1 MIDNVSGDY
10 LSANFS
16 YSCSSSDQ
24 RDPFNSKRSVTFQGT
39 SCFHGKLPLE
49 STWDLWGYSWKNH
62 QQIDWLFFFRTIDIE
77 SKRRAK
83 ERQYL
88 AITKLIGPEARG
100 GQEVS
105 SGCWCPFVSTFYFT
119 RLDNRQFHKP
129 GQIQFRTTHLSFTYR
144 IIPLLCPSRSSL
156 SVLHFAFRGLNQRH
170 SRTAPRAKYSRN
182 TFVEWTRKE
191 CERDQIKVDVLH
203 CTALVRWGQV

>member
-1 MIDNVSGDY
+1 MQNFVSSFNSYEFQSIKNLHWINQFHQIPQFKKSTREEDSQCIVSLLVYFSFYQTMIDNVSGDY

-62 QQIDWLFFFRTIDIE
+62 QQIDWLFFFFRTIDIE

-88 AITKLIGPEARG
+88 AIAKHIGPEAG

-105 SGCWCPFVSTFYFT
+105 SGCWCPFVSTFYST
-119 RLDNRQFHKP
+119 RQ
-129 GQIQFRTTHLSFTYR
+129 QA
-144 IIPLLCPSRSSL
+144 IP
-156 SVLHFAFRGLNQRH
+156 
-170 SRTAPRAKYSRN
+170 
-182 TFVEWTRKE
+182 
-191 CERDQIKVDVLH
+191 
-203 CTALVRWGQV
+203 